1 MKPWVYLVVLLL
13 IIPIQASLL
22 NPLSI
27 GGIKPDIALAVL
39 FIIGLITGPAEG
51 AFAGMSIGLL
61 QDIGSASL
69 LGFTGLSR
77 GMAGLLSGLL
87 GRKVLDIDNPM
98 IVLFLVALS
107 VAEGIFTALFL
118 QTTYG
123 AVPFLSLLTGRIV
136 PQALY
141 TGLFGLLLLQLVKKK
156 NVITALRRRELQKER

>member
-13 IIPIQASLL
+13 ILPVQAGLL

-27 GGIKPDIALAVL
+27 GGIKPDIALAVV
-39 FIIGLITGPAEG
+39 FIIGLITGPVEG

-69 LGFTGLSR
+69 LGLTGLSR
-77 GMAGLLSGLL
+77 GMVGLLSGLL
-87 GRKVLDIDNPM
+87 GRRVLDIDNPM

-107 VAEGIFTALFL
+107 MAEGLFIALFL

-123 AVPFLSLLTGRIV
+123 AVPFLSLVAGRIV

-141 TGLFGLLLLQLVKKK
+141 TGLCGLLLLHLTKKK
-156 NVITALRRRELQKER
+156 NVLTALTRRELRKER

>member
-13 IIPIQASLL
+13 ILPIQAGLL

-27 GGIKPDIALAVL
+27 GGIKPDIALAVV
-39 FIIGLITGPAEG
+39 FIIGLITGPVEG
-51 AFAGMSIGLL
+51 AFAGIGIGLL

-69 LGFTGLSR
+69 LGLTGLSR
-77 GMAGLLSGLL
+77 GMVGLLSGLL
-87 GRKVLDIDNPM
+87 GRRVLDIDNPM

-107 VAEGIFTALFL
+107 MAEGLFIALFL

-123 AVPFLSLLTGRIV
+123 AVPFLSLVAGRIV

-141 TGLFGLLLLQLVKKK
+141 TGLCGLLLLHLTKKK
-156 NVITALRRRELQKER
+156 NVLTALKRRELRKER

>member
-13 IIPIQASLL
+13 ILPIQAGLL

-27 GGIKPDIALAVL
+27 GGIKPDIALAVV
-39 FIIGLITGPAEG
+39 FIIGLITGPVEG
-51 AFAGMSIGLL
+51 AFAGMGIGLL

-69 LGFTGLSR
+69 LGLTGLSR
-77 GMAGLLSGLL
+77 GMVGLLSGLL
-87 GRKVLDIDNPM
+87 GRRVLDIDNPM

-107 VAEGIFTALFL
+107 IAEGLFIALFL

-123 AVPFLSLLTGRIV
+123 AVPFLSLVAGRIV

-141 TGLFGLLLLQLVKKK
+141 TGLCGLLLLHLIKKK
-156 NVITALRRRELQKER
+156 NVLTALTRRELRKER

>member
-13 IIPIQASLL
+13 ILPIQAGLL

-27 GGIKPDIALAVL
+27 GGIKPDIALAVV
-39 FIIGLITGPAEG
+39 FIIGLITGPVEG
-51 AFAGMSIGLL
+51 AFAGMGIGLL

-69 LGFTGLSR
+69 LGLTGLSR
-77 GMAGLLSGLL
+77 GMVGLLSGLL
-87 GRKVLDIDNPM
+87 GRRVLDIDNPM

-107 VAEGIFTALFL
+107 MAEGLFIALFL

-123 AVPFLSLLTGRIV
+123 AVPFLSLVAGRIV

-141 TGLFGLLLLQLVKKK
+141 TGLCGLLLLHLTKKK
-156 NVITALRRRELQKER
+156 NVLTALTRRELRKER

>member
-13 IIPIQASLL
+13 ILPVQAGLL

-27 GGIKPDIALAVL
+27 GGIKPDIALAVV
-39 FIIGLITGPAEG
+39 FIIGLITGPVEG

-69 LGFTGLSR
+69 LGLTGLSR
-77 GMAGLLSGLL
+77 GMVGLLSGLL
-87 GRKVLDIDNPM
+87 GRRVLDIDNPM

-107 VAEGIFTALFL
+107 IAEGLFIALFL

-123 AVPFLSLLTGRIV
+123 AVPFLSLVAGRIV

-141 TGLFGLLLLQLVKKK
+141 TGLCGLLLLHLTKKK
-156 NVITALRRRELQKER
+156 NVLTALTRRELRKER

>member
-13 IIPIQASLL
+13 ILPIQAGLL

-27 GGIKPDIALAVL
+27 GGIKPDIALAVV
-39 FIIGLITGPAEG
+39 FIIGLITGPVEG
-51 AFAGMSIGLL
+51 AFAGIGIGLL

-69 LGFTGLSR
+69 LGLTGLSR
-77 GMAGLLSGLL
+77 GMVGLLSGLL
-87 GRKVLDIDNPM
+87 GRRVLDIDNPM

-107 VAEGIFTALFL
+107 MAEGLFIALFL

-123 AVPFLSLLTGRIV
+123 AVPFLSLVAARIV

-141 TGLFGLLLLQLVKKK
+141 TGLCGLLLLHLTKKK
-156 NVITALRRRELQKER
+156 NVLTALKRRELRKER

>member
-13 IIPIQASLL
+13 ILPVQAGLL

-27 GGIKPDIALAVL
+27 GGIKPDITLAVV
-39 FIIGLITGPAEG
+39 FIIGLITGPVEG

-69 LGFTGLSR
+69 LGLTGLSR
-77 GMAGLLSGLL
+77 GMVGLLSGLL
-87 GRKVLDIDNPM
+87 GRRVLDIDNPM

-107 VAEGIFTALFL
+107 MAEGLFIALFL

-123 AVPFLSLLTGRIV
+123 AVPFLSLVAGRIV

-141 TGLFGLLLLQLVKKK
+141 TGLCGLLLLHLTKKK
-156 NVITALRRRELQKER
+156 NVLTALTRRELRKER